1 MKLELALISEANYL
15 ITGDKDLLSIGEIG
29 SCQIITVME
38 FDVLVS
44 SSGYSSFILE
54 CFEDYYSIVIGK

>member
-15 ITGDKDLLSIGEIG
+15 ITGDKDLLSIDEIG

-38 FDVLVS
+38 FDAILS
-44 SSGYSSFILE
+44 SSGYYSFVHE
-54 CFEDYYSIVIGK
+54 DFEDYYSIVIGE